1 MAGPLRGI
9 RVVEACRFI
18 SGPLTGMLLGD
29 LGAEVIKVEHP
40 EGGDPFRGRPR
51 ADRPFAPMFG
61 AYNRNKQS
69 ITLDLST
76 AKGRDVYLALAEHAD
91 VVLEN
96 FRPGVADRM
105 GIGWER
111 LRALNPRLV
120 YCSITG
126 FGLSGPYVDR
136 ASYDTVASGL
146 SGLLSQLMDPK
157 NPVAVGPAFS
167 DALTGLYA
175 VQGVLAALVG
185 RATSG
190 RGQRVDATMLG
201 STIGFQTD
209 AVTGYLD
216 EGRVAGPETRPML
229 AQVYA
234 CLAADDLPF
243 AVHLSSPPKFWQGL
257 CTAIGRPEL
266 IEDPRFKTR
275 DLRRE
280 HYHELDAIL
289 REAARQRPRAEWFA
303 LLEQHDVPFA
313 PINRMDEVF
322 ADPQVQHMGLVEE
335 IPLEGYDRP
344 LRTGGYPLRLSD
356 DPCETTL
363 PPPRLG
369 EHTDNL
375 LRALGYADAE
385 IEALR
390 QEKVI

>member
-18 SGPLTGMLLGD
+18 SGPLAGMLLGD

-40 EGGDPFRGRPR
+40 EGGDPFRGRPTAR
-51 ADRPFAPMFG
+51 RPFAPLFG

-69 ITLDLST
+69 ITLDLSNPR
-76 AKGRDVYLALAEHAD
+76 ARDAYVALAERAD

-105 GIGWER
+105 GLGWER
-111 LRALNPRLV
+111 LRERNPRLI

-126 FGLSGPYVDR
+126 FGPSGPYVDR

-146 SGLLSQLMDPK
+146 SGLLSQLFDPK
-157 NPVAVGPAFS
+157 DPRPVGPAFS
-167 DALTGLYA
+167 DGLTALYA

-190 RGQRVDATMLG
+190 HGQRIDATMLG
-201 STIGFQTD
+201 SVIGFQTD
-209 AVTGYLD
+209 AVTSYLD
-216 EGRVAGPETRPML
+216 EGHVAKPDTRVRL
-229 AQVYA
+229 AQVYG

-243 AVHLSSPPKFWQGL
+243 AVHLSWPPKFWQGL

-266 IEDPRFKTR
+266 VDDPRFKTR
-275 DLRRE
+275 DLRVE
-280 HYHELDAIL
+280 HYYELDAIL

-303 LLEQHDVPFA
+303 LLEQLDVPFT
-313 PINRMDEVF
+313 PIYTIDEVF

-335 IPLEGYDRP
+335 IPLPGCDEP

-356 DPCETTL
+356 TPCETTL

-369 EHTDNL
+369 EHTDAL
-375 LRALGYADAE
+375 LRSLGYAETE
-385 IEALR
+385 IQALR
-390 QEKVI
+390 AEKAI